1 MQIFLHFFG
10 HLAGIFSV
18 IWREFVRS
26 FGAILFGHLALLSS
40 QSNQCFI
47 NKRRTGSLCIGEI
60 DYFCTYFGKVG
71 FYLVPFVCAFPVVT
85 DKHHIKMV
93 FLPCVR
99 SFGGNL
105 FGRLA
110 QFCSVIWHF
119 YPLNRTNVSL
129 ISVELV
135 PFV

>member
-1 MQIFLHFFG
+1 MIYANIFT
-10 HLAGIFSV
+10 
-18 IWREFVRS
+18 
-26 FGAILFGHLALLSS
+26 LF
-40 QSNQCFI
+40 
-47 NKRRTGSLCIGEI
+47 
-60 DYFCTYFGKVG
+60 
-71 FYLVPFVCAFPVVT
+71 
-85 DKHHIKMV
+85 
-93 FLPCVR
+93 R

>member
-1 MQIFLHFFG
+1 MIYANIFTL
-10 HLAGIFSV
+10 FSV
-18 IWREFVRS
+18 IWREF
-26 FGAILFGHLALLSS
+26 
-40 QSNQCFI
+40 
-47 NKRRTGSLCIGEI
+47 
-60 DYFCTYFGKVG
+60 
-71 FYLVPFVCAFPVVT
+71 
-85 DKHHIKMV
+85 
-93 FLPCVR
+93 VR